1 MNNKDY
7 KSIKERI
14 NKYYKDKKA
23 LNLNY
28 IRLEG
33 LNKKLFDIEKEI
45 NSPVFT
51 ASLNTDLK
59 AVNYDNVYVTGGTP
73 SSPIENEIENIYKAY
88 EKEKV
93 KILNE
98 IYLTKKLIYEL
109 ETNTEKFDCYIGM
122 LSSEAK
128 IIIEMVFKKGMSITA
143 TALNINMSKSSV
155 SRKVEIIS
163 KDILLLCDNY
173 KI

>member
-7 KSIKERI
+7 KSIQERI

-45 NSPVFT
+45 NNPIFT

-59 AVNYDNVYVTGGTP
+59 AVNYDGIYVTGGTP
-73 SSPIENEIENIYKAY
+73 SSHIENEIENIYKAY

-98 IYLTKKLIYEL
+98 IYLTKKFIYEL

-122 LSSEAK
+122 LSDEAK
-128 IIIEMVFKKGMSITA
+128 TIIEMVFKKGMSITA

-155 SRKVEIIS
+155 SRKVEVIS
-163 KDILLLCDNY
+163 KDILLLCDSY

>member
-7 KSIKERI
+7 KSIKEKL
-14 NKYYKDKKA
+14 NKYYRDKKA
-23 LNLNY
+23 LDLNY

-45 NSPVFT
+45 NSPIFT
-51 ASLNTDLK
+51 TSLNTDLK
-59 AVNYDNVYVTGGTP
+59 AVNYHNVYVAGGTP

-128 IIIEMVFKKGMSITA
+128 TIIEMVFKKGMSITA

-155 SRKVEIIS
+155 SRKVEVIT

-173 KI
+173 NI

>member
-1 MNNKDY
+1 MNNEKY
-7 KSIKERI
+7 KYIKQSLD
-14 NKYYKDKKA
+14 KYYKDKK
-23 LNLNY
+23 LLGLNY

-45 NSPVFT
+45 NNPIFSV
-51 ASLNTDLK
+51 SLNTDLK
-59 AVNYDNVYVTGGTP
+59 AVNYDSIYIKGGTP
-73 SSPIENEIENIYKAY
+73 SSPMENDIENIYKRY
-88 EKEKV
+88 ENERI

-109 ETNTEKFDCYIGM
+109 EINIEKFDCYIGM
-122 LSSEAK
+122 LSDEAK
-128 IIIEMVFKKGMSITA
+128 TIIEMIFKKGMSITA

-155 SRKVEIIS
+155 SRKVEVIS

>member
-1 MNNKDY
+1 MNNEEY
-7 KSIKERI
+7 KYIKQSLD
-14 NKYYKDKKA
+14 KYYKDKK
-23 LNLNY
+23 LLGLNY

-45 NSPVFT
+45 NNPIFS
-51 ASLNTDLK
+51 ASLNTDLR
-59 AVNYDNVYVTGGTP
+59 AINYEGVSGKTGTTP
-73 SSPIENEIENIYKAY
+73 SPIENDIENIYKRY
-88 EKEKV
+88 ENERI

-128 IIIEMVFKKGMSITA
+128 TIIEMVFKKGMSITA

-155 SRKVEIIS
+155 SRKVEVIS

>member
-1 MNNKDY
+1 MNNEEY
-7 KSIKERI
+7 KYIKQSLD
-14 NKYYKDKKA
+14 KYYKDKK
-23 LNLNY
+23 LLGLNY

-59 AVNYDNVYVTGGTP
+59 AVKYDSICVAGGSS
-73 SSPIENEIENIYKAY
+73 SSPIENEIENIYRAY

-122 LSSEAK
+122 LSDEAK
-128 IIIEMVFKKGMSITA
+128 TIIEMIFKKGMSITA

-155 SRKVEIIS
+155 SRKVEVIS

-173 KI
+173 NI

>member
-1 MNNKDY
+1 MNTKDY
-7 KSIKERI
+7 KSIKETL
-14 NKYYKDKKA
+14 NKYYRDKKA
-23 LNLNY
+23 LDLNY

-45 NSPVFT
+45 NSPIFT

-59 AVNYDNVYVTGGTP
+59 AVNYDSIYVKGGSP

-88 EKEKV
+88 EKEKI

-128 IIIEMVFKKGMSITA
+128 IIIEMIFKKGMSITA

-155 SRKVEIIS
+155 SRKVEVIT

-173 KI
+173 NI

>member
-1 MNNKDY
+1 MNTKDY
-7 KSIKERI
+7 KSIKEKL
-14 NKYYKDKKA
+14 NKYYRDKKA
-23 LNLNY
+23 LDLNY

-51 ASLNTDLK
+51 TSLNTDLK
-59 AVNYDNVYVTGGTP
+59 AVNYDSIYVKGGSP
-73 SSPIENEIENIYKAY
+73 SSPIENEIENIYRAY

-109 ETNTEKFDCYIGM
+109 ETNTEKFDCYIGF
-122 LSSEAK
+122 LSEEAK
-128 IIIEMVFKKGMSITA
+128 KILHMIFNKDMNITA
-143 TALNINMSKSSV
+143 VALSLNMSKSSV
-155 SRKVEIIS
+155 NRRLKRIM
-163 KDILLLCDNY
+163 KDIMLLCENY
-173 KI
+173 